1 MRVVLR
7 RLVLLAVFLVGVL
20 AAGALAP
27 HALRAQAAAEAGHDA
42 PQGAVQEILLRDGS
56 RIFGRVVSQDAERLV
71 VVTTAGARVEI
82 PRAQVDRMRI
92 ATGRQVDGAFW
103 GEDPNLSRL
112 FFTSTARPL
121 PQGEG
126 YVSSFMLFF
135 PFVAYGVTDRFT
147 MAGGTPIIPDAIG
160 RVFYLA
166 PKVTVSHRPGADYA
180 VGALG
185 FFSSKDE
192 GSVGVLYGSGTWG
205 TSDNAITAGA
215 GWGYASSGST
225 LDLASKPVLML
236 GGERRINRRMKL
248 VTENWLPLG
257 SSSHFVSGGVRFI
270 GERISADLGLGTFS
284 EGGCC
289 VPLVNFVW
297 NFGGGARP

>member
-1 MRVVLR
+1 MRR
-7 RLVLLAVFLVGVL
+7 RSLLAWCTVASLLLVS
-20 AAGALAP
+20 LAP
-27 HALRAQAAAEAGHDA
+27 RAVHAQAPAADA
-42 PQGAVQEILLRDGS
+42 PVQEILLRDGS
-56 RIFGRVVSQDAERLV
+56 RLFGRVVATAPDTLV
-71 VVTTAGARVEI
+71 VVTTAGARVAI
-82 PRAQVDRMRI
+82 PRAQVERMRV
-92 ATGRQVDGAFW
+92 ATGRAVDGAFW

-121 PQGEG
+121 PRGEG

-160 RVFYLA
+160 QVFYLA
-166 PKVTVSHRPGADYA
+166 PKVAVAHRPGADYA

-185 FFSSKDE
+185 FFSSKEE

-205 TSDNAITAGA
+205 TSDRAVTAGA

-225 LDLASKPVLML
+225 LDLASKPVLVL
-236 GGERRINRRMKL
+236 GGEWRVSRRTKL
-248 VTENWLPLG
+248 VTENWIPVG
-257 SSSHFVSGGVRFI
+257 STSHFVSGGVRFI
-270 GERISADLGLGTFS
+270 GERISADLGLGTFGS
-284 EGGCC
+284 GGCC